1 MANCIPCVHIKHA
14 TLIENCYPPLKEEGT
29 SPRSSELSYLTF
41 YASSKPAKLTK
52 VGTYIQHRVERDIRK
67 GRKR

>member
-1 MANCIPCVHIKHA
+1 MSNCLPCAATKHA
-14 TLIENCYPPLKEEGT
+14 ILINNCYPPIKEGGT
-29 SPRSSELSYLTF
+29 TPRSSELSYLTF

-52 VGTYIQHRVERDIRK
+52 VGSYLQRKVEKDIRK

>member
-1 MANCIPCVHIKHA
+1 MTGCFCIGNVKHA
-14 TLIENCYPPLKEEGT
+14 TLIKNCYPTTGGT

-41 YASSKPAKLTK
+41 YASSRPAKLTK
-52 VGTYIQHRVERDIRK
+52 VGTFLQRKVIKDIRK